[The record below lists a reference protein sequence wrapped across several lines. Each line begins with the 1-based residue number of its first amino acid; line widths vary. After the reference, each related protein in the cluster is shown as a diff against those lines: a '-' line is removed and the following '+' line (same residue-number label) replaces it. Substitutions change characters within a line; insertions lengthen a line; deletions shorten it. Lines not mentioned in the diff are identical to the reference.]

1 MGETIPFIDP
11 SRGAIRSYRPFR
23 AFIGYHP
30 TKPKRADKIIGVK
43 RGEGR
48 EVPPFTIAYL

>member
-11 SRGAIRSYRPFR
+11 SWGAIRSCRPFR
-23 AFIGYHP
+23 AFIGYDP
-30 TKPKRADKIIGVK
+30 AKPRRDDKIIGVK
-43 RGEGR
+43 SGEGR